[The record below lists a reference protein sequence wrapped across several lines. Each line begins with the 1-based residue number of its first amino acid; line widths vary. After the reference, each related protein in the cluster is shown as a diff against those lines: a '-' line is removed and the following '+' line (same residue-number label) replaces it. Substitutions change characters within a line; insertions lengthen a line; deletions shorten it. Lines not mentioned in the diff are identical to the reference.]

1 MKTKIKIKILPGSMI
16 LNTAKYEES
25 LRDSMK
31 FTKLVQ
37 KPMK

>member
-1 MKTKIKIKILPGSMI
+1 MKTKIKIKILPDSTI
-16 LNTAKYEES
+16 LNTVKYEES

-37 KPMK
+37 KQMK